1 MTNSDGNRHNV
12 LKRHYY
18 HKFEN
23 DRAPYSRRSS
33 GENTAQFSFDELYL
47 LPFTHQYSEDEQG
60 RGGFVPLEQNLH
72 PTGINVMDEY
82 LQMLHQNC
90 FSYAAFRQKYHA
102 HSSDLSGLVFM
113 LTGLTQEQFRLRWI
127 LRTASLL
134 LRYTDMSMS
143 EVAQRSGAGSRT
155 NLYYMFQR
163 DYNYPP
169 SQERENA
176 ERDRL
181 WKYRIIE

>member
-18 HKFEN
+18 HKFES

-33 GENTAQFSFDELYL
+33 GESTAQFSFDELYL

-82 LQMLHQNC
+82 LQMLHRNC
-90 FSYAAFRQKYHA
+90 FSYDAFRQKYHA

-134 LRYTDMSMS
+134 LRYTDMPMS
-143 EVAQRSGAGSRT
+143 EVARRSGAGSRT

>member
-18 HKFEN
+18 HKFES

-33 GENTAQFSFDELYL
+33 GESTAQFSFDELYL

-134 LRYTDMSMS
+134 LRYTDMLIG
-143 EVAQRSGAGSRT
+143 ESGQVQWR
-155 NLYYMFQR
+155 
-163 DYNYPP
+163 
-169 SQERENA
+169 
-176 ERDRL
+176 RL
-181 WKYRIIE
+181 AHQPLL

>member
-18 HKFEN
+18 HKFES

-33 GENTAQFSFDELYL
+33 GESTAQFSFDELYL

-113 LTGLTQEQFRLRWI
+113 LTGLAHQPLLYVSTRLQLSAFARTRKCRARPPVEI
-127 LRTASLL
+127 QNHRVKTREKGCACESTASVKA
-134 LRYTDMSMS
+134 TN
-143 EVAQRSGAGSRT
+143 SR
-155 NLYYMFQR
+155 
-163 DYNYPP
+163 
-169 SQERENA
+169 ERAAFSKKNVQN
-176 ERDRL
+176 
-181 WKYRIIE
+181 I

>member
-1 MTNSDGNRHNV
+1 
-12 LKRHYY
+12 
-18 HKFEN
+18 
-23 DRAPYSRRSS
+23 
-33 GENTAQFSFDELYL
+33 
-47 LPFTHQYSEDEQG
+47 
-60 RGGFVPLEQNLH
+60 
-72 PTGINVMDEY
+72 MDEY

-134 LRYTDMSMS
+134 LRYTDMPMS
-143 EVAQRSGAGSRT
+143 EVARRSGAGSRT

-181 WKYRIIE
+181 LKSRIIE